1 MLVYNYLI
9 ITSVTLFAIYFIHT
23 TFLLRWKINMM
34 PVHILIQSHIYILVN
49 SIRAAGSSAFS
60 PSTKAFNSGG
70 REFKAWPGWRGF
82 DSPVPVGNQTPV
94 ELSAATLMGR
104 SRMIYDID
112 GYVKIPLKI
121 THQVWHA
128 FTSISIS
135 HASPQK
141 THAFLQIFPKYFFL
155 PNDNGKN
162 KICMIKVLEYGDPL
176 LKSEAC
182 DFSFPSFP

>member
-1 MLVYNYLI
+1 
-9 ITSVTLFAIYFIHT
+9 
-23 TFLLRWKINMM
+23 MM

-104 SRMIYDID
+104 SRVIYDID
-112 GYVKIPLKI
+112 DYVKNL
-121 THQVWHA
+121 
-128 FTSISIS
+128 
-135 HASPQK
+135 
-141 THAFLQIFPKYFFL
+141 
-155 PNDNGKN
+155 
-162 KICMIKVLEYGDPL
+162 
-176 LKSEAC
+176 
-182 DFSFPSFP
+182 